1 MVLQFIDRILCAKN
15 GDFVQA
21 KKDGSAV
28 SYAWFLWCKNYK
40 GKTIVDWI

>member
-1 MVLQFIDRILCAKN
+1 MN
-15 GDFVQA
+15 GNFKQA

-28 SYAWFLWCKNYK
+28 SYAWFIFEKNYK